1 MIGKNI
7 ILIGFMGTGKSSV
20 GKRLA
25 KKMNYNFIDT
35 DAYIE
40 ELEGKKISD
49 IFNEKGEE
57 YFRKLE
63 TKVVK
68 DLSHKLEGYIVA
80 TGGGLPLRRANQKPL
95 RNMGTVIYLKSS
107 ENTIYQRLKYDTTR
121 PLLQGDNPKEKI
133 HKILKQR
140 EPIYRRVCH
149 RYIKTDNR
157 SFEQIVEEIE
167 GYINEI
173 TSNQRTKH

>member
-63 TKVVK
+63 TKVV
-68 DLSHKLEGYIVA
+68 
-80 TGGGLPLRRANQKPL
+80 
-95 RNMGTVIYLKSS
+95 
-107 ENTIYQRLKYDTTR
+107 
-121 PLLQGDNPKEKI
+121 
-133 HKILKQR
+133 
-140 EPIYRRVCH
+140 
-149 RYIKTDNR
+149 
-157 SFEQIVEEIE
+157 
-167 GYINEI
+167 
-173 TSNQRTKH
+173 